1 MRELSH
7 QKGKDYLKS
16 VKAWLLRRPLL
27 GYAVEPFGEAYDI
40 SSVATEIGG
49 QQFDLS
55 FKLQE
60 EDSIKKI
67 VYVECKFRNE
77 DTGNINAQFKRFV
90 KSVYASVLGCSN
102 TDQRKNA
109 EFLFISNISP
119 DEWRKFINNKA
130 DFLRKTICSDNEV
143 TIEETAI
150 QKMVTSFHILVLSQI
165 IVEGRN

>member
-1 MRELSH
+1 MREISH

-60 EDSIKKI
+60 GNSTKKI
-67 VYVECKFRNE
+67 AYVECKFRNE
-77 DTGNINAQFKRFV
+77 DSGNINTEFKEFV
-90 KSVYASVLGCSN
+90 RSVYAAVLGCSN
-102 TDQRKNA
+102 TDQLKTA
-109 EFLFISNISP
+109 EFLFISNIPP
-119 DEWRKFINNKA
+119 DEWRKYINNKA
-130 DFLRKTICSDNEV
+130 DFLGKTICDENEA
-143 TIEETAI
+143 TIEGTVI
-150 QKMVTSFHILVLSQI
+150 QKMVTSFHILVLSEI
-165 IVEGRN
+165 IVEGRK

>member
-1 MRELSH
+1 MREISH

-60 EDSIKKI
+60 RDSTKKI
-67 VYVECKFRNE
+67 AYVECKFRNE
-77 DTGNINAQFKRFV
+77 DSGNINAEFKKFA
-90 KSVYASVLGCSN
+90 KSVYAAVLGCSN
-102 TDQRKNA
+102 TDQLKNA
-109 EFLFISNISP
+109 EFLFISNIPP
-119 DEWRKFINNKA
+119 DEWRKFINNRV
-130 DFLRKTICSDNEV
+130 DFLRKSICDENEAAV
-143 TIEETAI
+143 QGTAI
-150 QKMVTSFHILVLSQI
+150 QKMVTSFHILVLSEI
-165 IVEGRN
+165 IVQG